1 MSRCSGRLT
10 HIQLMVASVILL
22 LRDKMARRKCGERR
36 RGTAGEEG
44 KASQRVG
51 KGREGKGRGQGPM
64 LDCYACKSGGCG
76 VARER
81 RAGTADV
88 TPISRKCHDGGAESR
103 PLMETGERQNRGGVG
118 DTRQSAT

>member
-1 MSRCSGRLT
+1 M
-10 HIQLMVASVILL
+10 
-22 LRDKMARRKCGERR
+22 ERGDEGQRVR
-36 RGTAGEEG
+36 RGRCLREW
-44 KASQRVG
+44 
-51 KGREGKGRGQGPM
+51 GREGKGRGQGPM

>member
-1 MSRCSGRLT
+1 
-10 HIQLMVASVILL
+10 MVASVILL
-22 LRDKMARRKCGERR
+22 LRDKMARRKRGERR

-44 KASQRVG
+44 KVSQRVG
-51 KGREGKGRGQGPM
+51 KGRGQGPV
-64 LDCYACKSGGCG
+64 LDCYACKKGGCG

-103 PLMETGERQNRGGVG
+103 PLMETGETNRGGVG